1 MMPVL
6 DSTDSFSTE
15 RATEQRL
22 LDRLRTGDTAA
33 FEEVVGLH
41 AGRMLAV
48 ARRYLEQE
56 ADAQDAVQ
64 EAFLSAFKGI
74 AGFEGES
81 RISTWLHRITVNACL
96 MHLRTKRRRPERSID
111 DLLPVFIED
120 GHQRNPSR
128 PWKPFNESG
137 IEGAELRDMVRS
149 KVNELPQMYRE
160 VLILRDFE
168 GLDTAQTAGAL
179 GLEYA
184 AVKTRLHRARQ
195 ALRTLLDPYMRE
207 GDD

>member
-1 MMPVL
+1 
-6 DSTDSFSTE
+6 
-15 RATEQRL
+15 
-22 LDRLRTGDTAA
+22 
-33 FEEVVGLH
+33 
-41 AGRMLAV
+41 
-48 ARRYLEQE
+48 
-56 ADAQDAVQ
+56 
-64 EAFLSAFKGI
+64 
-74 AGFEGES
+74 
-81 RISTWLHRITVNACL
+81 
-96 MHLRTKRRRPERSID
+96 
-111 DLLPVFIED
+111 
-120 GHQRNPSR
+120 
-128 PWKPFNESG
+128 
-137 IEGAELRDMVRS
+137 MVRS